1 MRLQRIN
8 IYYPEFVQQFYSR
21 QPGLEMRSY
30 VQQHRALMD
39 DCFLWSNF
47 WSVALGE
54 LGYES
59 EEIVANI
66 EPMQKRWATEQGV
79 EFDEPQWLFQI
90 VLAQIKKFRPEILF
104 VTDYSTFS
112 ASFIRQVKS
121 EVPSIKLVLGWC
133 GAPYRDGSVFNE
145 YDLILCCIPELVEHF
160 RSQGHTSCHLNHSF
174 SPTVL
179 ERINVNAKPNVDFG
193 FMGSVVKRELF
204 HNEREKLLLDLVETT
219 NLQLWT
225 DVTRITSRDRRAVAV
240 RQVAYDAVSAA
251 KRLGVPQS
259 VLAATPLVRKVANW
273 RVRPDLPAPMD
284 PRLIRRAQPPIFGV
298 EMFQQLHDTK
308 VALNSHID
316 ISPLSA
322 SNIRLFEA
330 TGVGACLLTDNK
342 SNLSTLFEPD
352 REVVA
357 FSSAEECAEKVRYL
371 LEHESER
378 KAIAQAGQ
386 RRTLRD
392 HTFKQRAQ
400 QLDQII
406 RTRFL

>member
-8 IYYPEFVQQFYSR
+8 IYYPEYVQQFYSR
-21 QPGLEMRSY
+21 QPGLETQSY
-30 VQQHRALMD
+30 LEQHRALMD

-47 WSVALGE
+47 WSVALSE

-160 RSQGHTSCHLNHSF
+160 RSLGHTSWHLNHSF

-179 ERINVNAKPNVDFG
+179 ERINANTKPNVDFG

-204 HNEREKLLLDLVETT
+204 HNQREKLLLDLVETT

-225 DVTRITSRDRRAVAV
+225 DVPRITSKDRRAVAA
-240 RQVAYDAVSAA
+240 RQFAYDAVSAA

-259 VLAATPLVRKVANW
+259 VLAATPLVQKVANW
-273 RVRPDLPAPMD
+273 RGRPDLSAPMD

-298 EMFQQLHDTK
+298 EMFQQLHDMK

-330 TGVGACLLTDNK
+330 TGVGACLLTDHK

-357 FSSAEECAEKVRYL
+357 FSSSEECAEKVRYL

-406 RTRFL
+406 RTRLL

>member
-8 IYYPEFVQQFYSR
+8 IYYPEYVQQFYSR
-21 QPGLEMRSY
+21 QPGLETQSY

-66 EPMQKRWATEQGV
+66 EPMQKRWAMEQGV

-90 VLAQIKKFRPEILF
+90 VLAQIKKSQPEILF

-112 ASFIRQVKS
+112 ASFIRQIKS

-160 RSQGHTSCHLNHSF
+160 RSQGHTSRHLNHSF
-174 SPTVL
+174 SPAVL
-179 ERINVNAKPNVDFG
+179 ENINSNGKPNVDFG

-219 NLQLWT
+219 NCQHL
-225 DVTRITSRDRRAVAV
+225 DGRPADNFASAAVTSRQLLTTPFRPLS
-240 RQVAYDAVSAA
+240 DACPV
-251 KRLGVPQS
+251 
-259 VLAATPLVRKVANW
+259 VLAATSVR
-273 RVRPDLPAPMD
+273 RLRTGRRP
-284 PRLIRRAQPPIFGV
+284 
-298 EMFQQLHDTK
+298 
-308 VALNSHID
+308 
-316 ISPLSA
+316 
-322 SNIRLFEA
+322 
-330 TGVGACLLTDNK
+330 
-342 SNLSTLFEPD
+342 
-352 REVVA
+352 A
-357 FSSAEECAEKVRYL
+357 FA
-371 LEHESER
+371 
-378 KAIAQAGQ
+378 
-386 RRTLRD
+386 
-392 HTFKQRAQ
+392 
-400 QLDQII
+400 
-406 RTRFL
+406 

>member
-8 IYYPEFVQQFYSR
+8 IYYPEYVQQFYSR
-21 QPGLEMRSY
+21 QPGLETQSY

-66 EPMQKRWATEQGV
+66 EPMQKRWAMEQGV

-112 ASFIRQVKS
+112 ASFIHQVKS
-121 EVPSIKLVLGWC
+121 DVPSIKLVLGWC

-160 RSQGHTSCHLNHSF
+160 RSQGHTSYHLNHSF

-179 ERINVNAKPNVDFG
+179 EKINSNSKPNVDFG

-204 HNEREKLLLDLVETT
+204 HNQREKLLLDLVETT

-225 DVTRITSRDRRAVAV
+225 DVPRVTSRERRAVTS
-240 RQVAYDAVSAA
+240 RQIVYDAVSAA

-259 VLAATPLVRKVANW
+259 VLAATPLVQKVANW
-273 RVRPDLPAPMD
+273 RGRPELSAPMD

-330 TGVGACLLTDNK
+330 TGVGSCLLTDHK
-342 SNLSTLFEPD
+342 SNLSTLFELD
-352 REVVA
+352 SEVVA
-357 FSSAEECAEKVRYL
+357 FSSSEECAEKVSYL

-406 RTRFL
+406 RTRLL

>member
-8 IYYPEFVQQFYSR
+8 IYYPEYVQQFYSR
-21 QPGLEMRSY
+21 QPGLETQSY
-30 VQQHRALMD
+30 VQQHRALME

-66 EPMQKRWATEQGV
+66 EPMQKRWAMEQGV

-112 ASFIRQVKS
+112 ASFIHQVKS
-121 EVPSIKLVLGWC
+121 DVPSIKLVLGWC

-160 RSQGHTSCHLNHSF
+160 RSQGHTAYHLNHSF

-179 ERINVNAKPNVDFG
+179 EKINSNSKPNVDFG

-204 HNEREKLLLDLVETT
+204 HNQREKLLLDLVETT

-225 DVTRITSRDRRAVAV
+225 DVPRITLRERRAVTT
-240 RQVAYDAVSAA
+240 RQIAYDAVSAA
-251 KRLGVPQS
+251 KRVGVPQS
-259 VLAATPLVRKVANW
+259 VLAATPLVQKVANW
-273 RVRPDLPAPMD
+273 KERPELSAPMD

-330 TGVGACLLTDNK
+330 TGVGSCLLTDNK

-357 FSSAEECAEKVRYL
+357 FSSSEECAEKVSYL

-378 KAIAQAGQ
+378 IAIAQAGQ

-400 QLDQII
+400 QLDQML
-406 RTRFL
+406 RTRLL

>member
-8 IYYPEFVQQFYSR
+8 IYYPEYVQQFYSR
-21 QPGLEMRSY
+21 QPGLETQSY
-30 VQQHRALMD
+30 VEQHRALMA

-66 EPMQKRWATEQGV
+66 QPMQKRWAMEQGV

-90 VLAQIKKFRPEILF
+90 VLGQIKKFRPEILF

-133 GAPYRDGSVFNE
+133 GAPYRDGSIFNE

-160 RSQGHTSCHLNHSF
+160 RSQGHSSSHINHSF

-179 ERINVNAKPNVDFG
+179 ERINSDSKPNVDFG

-204 HNEREKLLLDLVETT
+204 HNQREKLLLDLVETT

-225 DVTRITSRDRRAVAV
+225 DVPRITARDRRAVGA
-240 RQVAYDAVSAA
+240 RQFAYDAVSAA
-251 KRLGVPQS
+251 KRLGVPHS
-259 VLAATPLVRKVANW
+259 MLAATPLVQKVANW
-273 RVRPDLPAPMD
+273 RGRPDLPAPMD

-342 SNLSTLFEPD
+342 SNLPTLFEPD

-357 FSSAEECAEKVRYL
+357 FDSAEDCAEKVRYL

-378 KAIAQAGQ
+378 QAIAQAGQ

-406 RTRFL
+406 RTRLL

>member
-8 IYYPEFVQQFYSR
+8 IYYPEYVQQFYSR
-21 QPGLEMRSY
+21 QPGLETRSY
-30 VQQHRALMD
+30 EQQHRALMD

-79 EFDEPQWLFQI
+79 EFDESQWLFQI
-90 VLAQIKKFRPEILF
+90 VLAQIKKSRPEILF

-112 ASFIRQVKS
+112 ASFIRQVRS

-133 GAPYRDGSVFNE
+133 GAPYRDGSIFNE
-145 YDLILCCIPELVEHF
+145 YDLVLCCIPELVEHF
-160 RSQGHTSCHLNHSF
+160 RSQGHASSHLNHSF
-174 SPTVL
+174 SPSVL
-179 ERINVNAKPNVDFG
+179 EKINVNSKPNVDFG

-204 HNEREKLLLDLVETT
+204 HNEREKLLLDLVATT

-225 DVTRITSRDRRAVAV
+225 DVPRITSRDRRAVAV
-240 RQVAYDAVSAA
+240 RQFAYDTVSAA
-251 KRLGVPQS
+251 QRLGVPHS
-259 VLAATPLVRKVANW
+259 VLAATPLVQKVANW
-273 RVRPDLPAPMD
+273 KERPDLSAPMD

-330 TGVGACLLTDNK
+330 TGVGACLLTDHK

-371 LEHESER
+371 LEHENER

-406 RTRFL
+406 RTRLP

>member
-8 IYYPEFVQQFYSR
+8 IYYPEYVQQFYSR
-21 QPGLEMRSY
+21 QPGLETQSY
-30 VQQHRALMD
+30 VQQHRALME

-66 EPMQKRWATEQGV
+66 EPMQKRWAVEQGV

-112 ASFIRQVKS
+112 ASFIHQVKS
-121 EVPSIKLVLGWC
+121 DVPSIKLVLGWC

-160 RSQGHTSCHLNHSF
+160 RSQGHTAYHLNHSF

-179 ERINVNAKPNVDFG
+179 EKINSNSKPNVDFG

-204 HNEREKLLLDLVETT
+204 HNQREKLLLDLVETT

-225 DVTRITSRDRRAVAV
+225 DVPRITLRERRAVTT
-240 RQVAYDAVSAA
+240 RQIAYDAVSAA
-251 KRLGVPQS
+251 KRVGVPQS
-259 VLAATPLVRKVANW
+259 VLAATPLVQKVANW
-273 RVRPDLPAPMD
+273 KERPELSAPMD

-330 TGVGACLLTDNK
+330 TGVGSCLLTDNK

-357 FSSAEECAEKVRYL
+357 FSSSEECAEKVSYL

-378 KAIAQAGQ
+378 IAIAQAGQ

-400 QLDQII
+400 QLDQML
-406 RTRFL
+406 RTRLL

>member
-8 IYYPEFVQQFYSR
+8 IYYPEYVQQFYSR
-21 QPGLEMRSY
+21 QPGLRAQSY

-39 DCFLWSNF
+39 DCFLWSDF
-47 WSVALGE
+47 WSVALGD

-66 EPMQKRWATEQGV
+66 EPMQKRWAMEQGV

-112 ASFIRQVKS
+112 ASFIHQVKS
-121 EVPSIKLVLGWC
+121 DVPSIKLVLGWC

-160 RSQGHTSCHLNHSF
+160 RSQGHTAYHLNHSF

-179 ERINVNAKPNVDFG
+179 EKINSNSKPNVDFG

-204 HNEREKLLLDLVETT
+204 HNQREKLLLDLVETT

-225 DVTRITSRDRRAVAV
+225 DVPRITLRERRAVTT
-240 RQVAYDAVSAA
+240 RQIAYDAVSAA
-251 KRLGVPQS
+251 KRVGVPQS
-259 VLAATPLVRKVANW
+259 VLAATPLVQKVANW
-273 RVRPDLPAPMD
+273 KERPELSAPMD

-330 TGVGACLLTDNK
+330 TGVGSCLLTDNK

-357 FSSAEECAEKVRYL
+357 FSSSEECAEKVSYL

-378 KAIAQAGQ
+378 IAIAQAGQ

-400 QLDQII
+400 QLDQML
-406 RTRFL
+406 RTRLL